1 MHTLSHKKRPQTWI
15 AWLKNWLQ
23 PKPIGQEDLRHYL
36 TYCHDISLI
45 NHDTFT
51 MLEGVLEFA
60 PMRVRDILLPKTQMV
75 SLAQSATLNEIIQIV
90 SESGH
95 SRFPVTGETSD
106 EIIGILHAKD
116 LLQFQSQVTLS
127 FALHDLLRQA
137 FFVPE
142 SKRLLTLLGE
152 LRKNRTHM
160 AIVVDEYG
168 AISGLVTLED
178 ILEQIIGNIEDEF
191 DVDDEML
198 IKPHG
203 HGRYTIKGH
212 TPIELF
218 NEELLAQ
225 FSEKDFDTI
234 AGIISS
240 ALGHLPKRGETL
252 LLNGFQFKI
261 IHADARRI
269 QLLECIDKRE
279 KESDHHDTQHSSD

>member
-1 MHTLSHKKRPQTWI
+1 MSYKKHPQTWI
-15 AWLKNWLQ
+15 TCFKNWLH
-23 PKPIGQEDLRHYL
+23 PKPTGQEDLRHYL
-36 TYCHDISLI
+36 THCHEIALI

-60 PMRVRDILLPKTQMV
+60 PLRVRDILLPKTQMI
-75 SLAQSATLNEIIQIV
+75 SLAQDATLNDIIQIV

-116 LLQFQSQVTLS
+116 ILRFQTHTPPS

-178 ILEQIIGNIEDEF
+178 ILEQIIGSIEDEF

-203 HGRYTIKGH
+203 HGRYTVKGH
-212 TPIELF
+212 TPIEVF
-218 NEELLAQ
+218 NEELHTT
-225 FSEKDFDTI
+225 FSELAFDTI

-252 LLNGFQFKI
+252 LLNGLQFKI

-269 QLLECIDKRE
+269 QLLECIDKRQ
-279 KESDHHDTQHSSD
+279 KESTPHDLQPSRD